1 MISIKKSFIIARK
14 KIFIVAGNLFL
25 IVAGKIKK
33 HKCPG
38 LVQLWDYFL

>member
-14 KIFIVAGNLFL
+14 KIFIVAWNLFL

-38 LVQLWDYFL
+38 LVQL